1 MPAPPRF
8 GAGAN
13 VLDTRRYFIMRIRYL
28 DQIVALFLMGLGAYL
43 IWEGLHYGF
52 MQETTPGAGFFP
64 LLAGGCLI
72 VLSIIN
78 LARSL
83 VGIEDLKESMS
94 RRDVAKFAAIVV
106 AMLAF
111 VVITPL
117 LGITIAT
124 MLLMLAIGF
133 TIRPSLERSYLV
145 RLGLTSLLIPIACF
159 GIFGTLLRVPLP
171 RGIFGL

>member
-1 MPAPPRF
+1 MS
-8 GAGAN
+8 
-13 VLDTRRYFIMRIRYL
+13 IRHL
-28 DQIVALFLMGLGAYL
+28 DQIVALFLTGFGAYL
-43 IWEGLHYGF
+43 IWAGLQYGF

-64 LLAGGCLI
+64 LLSGGGLI

-78 LARSL
+78 LTRSIL
-83 VGIEDLKESMS
+83 GAEKLQEDMS

-145 RLGLTSLLIPIACF
+145 RLGLTCVLIPIACF

-171 RGIFGL
+171 RGLFGL